1 MRRATARAAV
11 TALIA
16 LTGCRSE
23 PEAPR
28 ATAASS
34 PLEAA
39 ARDAGLVD
47 DPGVVLPTGLFENR
61 HAAGRDSL
69 CFRPAGG
76 RRYRFGAIASF
87 GSTLICEGGGTATH
101 DGDSIALVF
110 EGGVLDGGG
119 CAFTASYD
127 GRSVRFPGVVPAG
140 CAALCGP
147 RASLSGVSFDRSGW
161 AAADALTL
169 RSRGPSH
176 AALCQ

>member
-1 MRRATARAAV
+1 VRGVAALLLV
-11 TALIA
+11 GL
-16 LTGCRSE
+16 LSGCRSE

-28 ATAASS
+28 ATVATS

-69 CFRPAGG
+69 CFRPIGG
-76 RRYRFGAIASF
+76 QRYRFGAIASF

-101 DGDSIALVF
+101 DGGDVTLTF
-110 EGGVLDGGG
+110 EGAALRGGD
-119 CAFTASYD
+119 CRFTASYD

-140 CAALCGP
+140 CSALCGP
-147 RASLSGVSFDRSGW
+147 RASMSGVSFDRSGW
-161 AAADALTL
+161 AEADALTL
-169 RSRGPSH
+169 RSRGASRIK
-176 AALCQ
+176 LCQ